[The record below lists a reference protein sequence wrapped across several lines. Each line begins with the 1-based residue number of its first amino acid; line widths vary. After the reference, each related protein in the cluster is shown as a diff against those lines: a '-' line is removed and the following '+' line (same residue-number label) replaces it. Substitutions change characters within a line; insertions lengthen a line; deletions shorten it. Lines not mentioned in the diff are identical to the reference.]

1 MYNISTVCP
10 TRGRPYSCEKMVKS
24 WIRATNNSELIIY
37 FQNDDNEENL
47 KKYREL
53 SEQYNIQSIKWIEG
67 ERLTSGH
74 IWNKLYKEHSSAPI
88 IHLGSDDLNYVTM
101 NWDAKVKEVADNY
114 NDGVYCISVREGGR
128 EDQGGRICRHPI
140 VSRKMTEAL
149 GYFYPPFFVHY
160 NVDIWWRD
168 ITSLLNRFHIM
179 KPDVLISHIRD
190 QVSKEHDWRKDF
202 YYKNVNNHKTNY
214 IWARDKYIR
223 QHIDR
228 YLKTDANILKGL
240 MK

>member
-1 MYNISTVCP
+1 
-10 TRGRPYSCEKMVKS
+10 
-24 WIRATNNSELIIY
+24 
-37 FQNDDNEENL
+37 
-47 KKYREL
+47 
-53 SEQYNIQSIKWIEG
+53 
-67 ERLTSGH
+67 
-74 IWNKLYKEHSSAPI
+74 
-88 IHLGSDDLNYVTM
+88 
-101 NWDAKVKEVADNY
+101 
-114 NDGVYCISVREGGR
+114 
-128 EDQGGRICRHPI
+128 
-140 VSRKMTEAL
+140 
-149 GYFYPPFFVHY
+149 
-160 NVDIWWRD
+160 
-168 ITSLLNRFHIM
+168 M